1 MKLENASA
9 LKLVGVMCGIV
20 GSILTAV
27 HDETNAD
34 RNDPDCYTEE
44 DTVIVGDSVAT
55 TTKGDILAI
64 TAAVMY
70 ATYTIQ
76 VRLYCP
82 TNEDL
87 YRLPLLLGYIG
98 VVSLIVTAPIVA
110 LTTTKETVASLT
122 AGTLGLMLLKG
133 LFDFLISDYLMFRSI
148 VLTSPTIA
156 GKYKR
161 EKLCSMYVL
170 CIHWSTNP
178 FLVIC
183 CCISSGGTWIVHSLG
198 ICSRFTTWIY
208 QISRQLCLGLVFRFG
223 CCSMFDWISICQ
235 FGSR

>member
-1 MKLENASA
+1 MKLETSSP
-9 LKLVGVMCGIV
+9 LKLIGVLCGIV
-20 GSILTAV
+20 GTVLTAI

-34 RNDPDCYTEE
+34 KNDPDCYTEE

-82 TNEDL
+82 SNEDL

-98 VVSLIVTAPIVA
+98 LVSLIVTAPIVA
-110 LTTTKETVASLT
+110 LITTKETVANLT
-122 AGTLGLMLLKG
+122 AGTLGLMLVKG

-148 VLTSPTIA
+148 VLTSPTVA
-156 GKYKR
+156 GKSKEVSNVPCY
-161 EKLCSMYVL
+161 YY
-170 CIHWSTNP
+170 
-178 FLVIC
+178 F
-183 CCISSGGTWIVHSLG
+183 IVTRL
-198 ICSRFTTWIY
+198 Y
-208 QISRQLCLGLVFRFG
+208 L
-223 CCSMFDWISICQ
+223 
-235 FGSR
+235 

>member
-1 MKLENASA
+1 MLVLVMSPDEMLLVLLLFSGTNRSTSVSSSTVLVSIQSVFVFCIASTMKLETTSA
-9 LKLVGVMCGIV
+9 LKLLGVLCGIV
-20 GSILTAV
+20 GTILTAI

-34 RNDPDCYTEE
+34 RNDPNCYTEE

-98 VVSLIVTAPIVA
+98 VISLIVTAPIVA
-110 LTTTKETVASLT
+110 LIVTKETVANLT
-122 AGTLGLMLLKG
+122 LGTLGLMLLKG

-156 GKYKR
+156 GKPQEEIK
-161 EKLCSMYVL
+161 MVL
-170 CIHWSTNP
+170 
-178 FLVIC
+178 FL
-183 CCISSGGTWIVHSLG
+183 H
-198 ICSRFTTWIY
+198 
-208 QISRQLCLGLVFRFG
+208 
-223 CCSMFDWISICQ
+223 
-235 FGSR
+235 